1 MFTRVTFKF
10 NSLQQMEHGVAIA
23 SLAVIIGAPIL
34 SNYGVRYG
42 FVENIVVRIFLVGMI
57 IYAIKTDVFL
67 GLLTFLAV
75 FTLLLERNHALAV
88 DLPRQRNN
96 ILPNVNSVPMKAP
109 SVENR
114 QVYFEQ
120 VGGTRTFGEQERD
133 IYDNNPRLEAAPGSA
148 GAADFFKRLGV

>member
-1 MFTRVTFKF
+1 
-10 NSLQQMEHGVAIA
+10 MEHGVAIA
-23 SLAVIIGAPIL
+23 SVAVIIGAPIL
-34 SNYGVRYG
+34 SNFGFRYG

-67 GLLTFLAV
+67 GLITFLAV

-88 DLPRQRNN
+88 DLPKQRNN

-109 SVENR
+109 SVEKR

-120 VGGTRTFGEQERD
+120 VGGTPLATFGEEERD
-133 IYDNNPRLEAAPGSA
+133 IHDNNPRLEAAPGSV
-148 GAADFFKRLGV
+148 GAAAFFKTLGV

>member
-1 MFTRVTFKF
+1 
-10 NSLQQMEHGVAIA
+10 MEHGVAIA

-88 DLPRQRNN
+88 DLPRQTNR
-96 ILPNVNSVPMKAP
+96 LPNVNSVPMKAP
-109 SVENR
+109 SVETR
-114 QVYFEQ
+114 PVYF
-120 VGGTRTFGEQERD
+120 GEERD